1 MKSVSGINRRDF
13 LLTVGTA
20 ALAGCL
26 PGGKPPL
33 PPGELLGMA
42 HTLGHRLRDGGF
54 PPPSETRQ
62 TGVLI
67 VGGGISGLSAA
78 WKLANAAVDDF
89 LVLEMES
96 APGGNSRA
104 GQSPLVAYPW
114 GAHYLPLPS
123 RESTA
128 VRELLAELGVLQGD
142 PNAARPS
149 YDERYLCATPQERV
163 YRNGLWDEGLQPQRG
178 LDPAERDQQNRFH
191 AHMEAFKQ
199 ARGSDGRRAFAIPMA
214 LSSQDPAWRA
224 LDRISFSQW
233 LNDHGFTAPTIHWL
247 ANYAC
252 RDDYGMAHD
261 QTSAWAGLHYFACR
275 NGEAANAA
283 SDSVLTAP
291 EGNAWLAR
299 GLARKAAGRILSDA
313 LVWRIEEGKATVAVD
328 VLFGAK
334 TVRFEAQQLIWAA
347 PAFVLPRVWPTM
359 PGQLKAAAQAGDYAP
374 WLTANLH
381 LSDFPEERQGAPAAW
396 DNVLYDS
403 PGLGYVVA
411 THQLIRRQLS
421 GTVFTYYRALH
432 DVPPA
437 EGRRLLLETPR
448 EAWAEGIL
456 SELEGVHP
464 DIRRLT
470 TRLDIFR
477 NGHAM
482 RRPVP
487 GSLWP
492 TNGGNGWPD
501 AQREKLAEFHSRR
514 ITLAHA
520 DLSGFSLFEEA
531 QYRGVLAAERVM
543 QRRGV
548 RFKSSL

>member
-1 MKSVSGINRRDF
+1 MSH
-13 LLTVGTA
+13 A
-20 ALAGCL
+20 
-26 PGGKPPL
+26 
-33 PPGELLGMA
+33 
-42 HTLGHRLRDGGF
+42 LGHRLRDGHF
-54 PPPSETRQ
+54 PAPSEIRQ
-62 TGVLI
+62 TGILI

-96 APGGNSRA
+96 EAGGNSRA

-142 PNAARPS
+142 PKAAQPT
-149 YDERYLCATPQERV
+149 YGERYLCATPQERV
-163 YRNGLWDEGLQPQRG
+163 YRNGLWDDGLLPQRG
-178 LDPAERDQQNRFH
+178 LDTAEREQQKRFH
-191 AHMEAFKQ
+191 ERMEAIKHTK
-199 ARGSDGRRAFAIPMA
+199 GNDGRPAFAIPMEY
-214 LSSQDPAWRA
+214 SSHDPVWRKF
-224 LDRISFSQW
+224 DRIPFSQW
-233 LNDHGFTAPTIHWL
+233 LNDNGFTAPTLHWL

-275 NGEAANAA
+275 NGKASNA
-283 SDSVLTAP
+283 DNDTVLTAP

-299 GLARKAAGRILSDA
+299 GLARGAAGRVLTDA
-313 LVWRIEEGKATVAVD
+313 VVWRIEEGKSTVAVD

-334 TVRFEAQQLIWAA
+334 TVRIEAQQLIWAA
-347 PAFVLPRVWPTM
+347 PAFVLPRVWPAM
-359 PGQLKAAAQAGDYAP
+359 PGELKAAALAGDYAP

-381 LSDFPEERQGAPAAW
+381 LSDFPEERHGAPPAW
-396 DNVLYDS
+396 DNVFYDS

-411 THQLIRRQLS
+411 THQLIRRRLS

-432 DVPPA
+432 DVAPT

-456 SELEGVHP
+456 AELERVHP

-487 GSLWP
+487 GSLWGAHGHKGEP
-492 TNGGNGWPD
+492 YG
-501 AQREKLAEFHSRR
+501 QREKLANFQSRR
-514 ITLAHA
+514 MTLAHA

-531 QYRGVLAAERVM
+531 QYRGVLAAERIM
-543 QRRGV
+543 RARGV
-548 RFKSSL
+548 RFKSSI